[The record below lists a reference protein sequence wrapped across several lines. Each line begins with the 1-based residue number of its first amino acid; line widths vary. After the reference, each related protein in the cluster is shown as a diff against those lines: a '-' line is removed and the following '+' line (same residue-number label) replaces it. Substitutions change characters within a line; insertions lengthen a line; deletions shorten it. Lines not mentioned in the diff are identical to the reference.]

1 MTASKHSKTRRRIR
15 KCPHQA
21 RQVQMV
27 RILQGQWGLSV
38 KQIARR
44 MKVNVSSVRRY
55 LPILLVNQI
64 IVINYKAKQS
74 GSKKPTNFYSLKG
87 LK

>member
-1 MTASKHSKTRRRIR
+1 MTASKRNKTRRRIR
-15 KCPHQA
+15 KCPYQA

-27 RILQGQWGLSV
+27 RLLKGQWGLSV

-44 MKVNVSSVRRY
+44 MKVSEGSIRRY
-55 LPILLVNQI
+55 LPILLVNNI

-74 GSKKPTNFYSLKG
+74 GSKKPTNYYALKG

>member
-1 MTASKHSKTRRRIR
+1 MTASTRNKISRRIR

-21 RQVQMV
+21 RQVQLV
-27 RILQGQWGLSV
+27 RLLKGQWGLSA

-44 MKVNVSSVRRY
+44 MKVSVASVRRY
-55 LPILLVNQI
+55 LPILLFNKIV
-64 IVINYKAKQS
+64 VINYKQNEVGARR
-74 GSKKPTNFYSLKG
+74 PTHYYALKG